1 MHVNSWL
8 YCSGDKN
15 CRPGRASSA
24 RINIAIAPPTMK
36 NPKEVTRYSLPI
48 SLWSVVDKYASSRE
62 SIGARTRDG
71 SGLVGGGNTVDI

>member
-1 MHVNSWL
+1 
-8 YCSGDKN
+8 
-15 CRPGRASSA
+15 
-24 RINIAIAPPTMK
+24 MK

-62 SIGARTRDG
+62 PIGARTRDG